1 MARIVILIGFLVA
14 PLYTSGQSSLEKVK
28 NAPLHAGASREFS
41 GDFETLVKCAKTA
54 MTDASLEM
62 ESVERIDDKNYMLLG
77 KKRASGFTWG
87 EMVRVVVTKQSGND
101 ETIVHVYTKKKVGAN
116 VTAKANYSY
125 TIFSGIESQLELADD
140 NTTVSK
146 RTTTKEPLEDEVVNT
161 NQVPATTVVKTA
173 NPNNYNAANKTALV
187 IGNANY
193 RKAPLRNPVNDALSL
208 SRELKLLGF
217 TVYTFTNVGQV
228 EMKNAIRKFGDA
240 LNKSSGVGL
249 FYYAGHG
256 VQVKGK
262 NYLIPVDANIE
273 REYDIEDQGVDAG
286 LVLRMMDLYQNPLN
300 IVVLDACRNNPYSRG
315 FRSVEEGLAPVYVA
329 PTGSIIS
336 FATAPGKTASDGD
349 GKNGL
354 YTQELIKAMKI
365 PNKNLEEVFKEVRIN
380 VAKISSNEQIPWT
393 NSSLMGEF
401 YFNIK

>member
-1 MARIVILIGFLVA
+1 MPFLVWSQ
-14 PLYTSGQSSLEKVK
+14 TSLEKVK

-41 GDFETLVKCAKTA
+41 GSFETIIKYAKTA

-77 KKRASGFTWG
+77 KKRSSGFSWG
-87 EMVRVVVTKQSGND
+87 EMVRVVVTKQSGDD
-101 ETIVHVYTKKKVGAN
+101 ESIVHVYTKKKVGVNAA
-116 VTAKANYSY
+116 AKASYSN
-125 TIFSGIESQLELADD
+125 TIFSGIESQIELSDGSA
-140 NTTVSK
+140 
-146 RTTTKEPLEDEVVNT
+146 
-161 NQVPATTVVKTA
+161 TA
-173 NPNNYNAANKTALV
+173 NSRTANEEPITETVTATPTYIPAKTLYENNSKAENKTALI
-187 IGNANY
+187 IGNAHY
-193 RKAPLRNPVNDALSL
+193 RKAPLRNPVNDALAL
-208 SRELKLLGF
+208 SKQLKLLGF
-217 TVYTFTNVGQV
+217 TVFTYTDVSQV

-240 LNKSSGVGL
+240 LNRSAGVGL

-256 VQVKGK
+256 VQAKGK

-286 LVLRMMDLYQNPLN
+286 LVLRMMELYQNPLN

-315 FRSVEEGLAPVYVA
+315 FRSVEEGLAPVYIA

-354 YTQELIKAMKI
+354 YTQELIKAMKQ

-380 VAKISSNEQIPWT
+380 VARISNNEQIPWT